1 MKRLIV
7 EARWQVCE
15 GHYPALS
22 TIGMF
27 RNIYNKLKEWI

>member
-22 TIGMF
+22 TLGMF